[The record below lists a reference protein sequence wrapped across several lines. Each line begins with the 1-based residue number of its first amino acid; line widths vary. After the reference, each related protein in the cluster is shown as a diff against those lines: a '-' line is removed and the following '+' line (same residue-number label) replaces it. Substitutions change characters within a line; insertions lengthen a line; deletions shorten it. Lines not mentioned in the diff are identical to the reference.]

1 MTIADL
7 GNMKIRISIKGDNPE
22 KGLKII
28 KNDNKKPESKKRGSD
43 DFNRSITQDG
53 GRVFP
58 APIRRRSKGCLQNP
72 GGNDYQEMNNST
84 PPLQK
89 EKESCSSDHSSSPT
103 GAQLSPTKALRAAQ
117 MKKRYAHLISK
128 ANQGD
133 NNADPQQERE
143 RIAEKGRTDEEIIKA
158 SGETVLTQRQ
168 REREA
173 ARIALEKMKQTVEF
187 DDALQIMSDFETI
200 DSSAMLIMIC
210 LEYNGIEDPS
220 TQGT

>member
-28 KNDNKKPESKKRGSD
+28 KNENKKPESKKRRSD

-72 GGNDYQEMNNST
+72 GGNDYQDMNNST

-89 EKESCSSDHSSSPT
+89 EKESCSSDQSSSPT

-133 NNADPQQERE
+133 NNNNADPQQERE
-143 RIAEKGRTDEEIIKA
+143 RIAEKGRIDEEIIKA
-158 SGETVLTQRQ
+158 SGETVLPQRQ

-187 DDALQIMSDFETI
+187 DDALQIMSDFE
-200 DSSAMLIMIC
+200 SLLSAK
-210 LEYNGIEDPS
+210 
-220 TQGT
+220 